1 MKISKIL
8 SILIFY
14 SLTTN
19 AQIKLPRLISDS
31 MILQRDIPLNI
42 WGKSSPSEK
51 IDIVFNQK
59 KYSTIADA
67 QGNWQTTL
75 PPQKVGGPYN
85 MQLTGI
91 NKITL
96 KNILIGDVWVC
107 SGQSNM
113 ELEMVRLKYQY
124 PDEIAHANNQYIR
137 QFTIP
142 DTYDF
147 NMMKDDVRDGKW
159 FSVNSNNINQFSG
172 VAYFFAKELYKKYK
186 IPIGLINSALGGSP
200 AEAWISEDAIKKF
213 PLYNKELLYFKN
225 QKNIDSIEQSDN
237 NRIAN
242 WYHEL
247 SNKDE
252 GIQSNWASENLNDQ
266 DWKTLNVP
274 GYWSNNS
281 GQNINGSVWFR
292 KEFVLPSSMLHEKIK
307 LELGRI
313 VDADSVFINGI
324 FVGSTSY
331 QYPPRRYELKEGI
344 LREGKNSIVVKVIS
358 NIDKG
363 GFVLDKKYEL
373 TTVSDTI
380 PLSGIWKYKV
390 GAMMPSLAGQTFIR
404 WKPVGLFNA
413 MIAPL
418 IKYKIKGVI
427 WYQGESNTQKPEEY
441 YDLMQTLITD
451 WRHQW
456 KQHGFPFLYVQLAN
470 FMEPKLDPSESMWA
484 ATRQA
489 QLKTLLVPNTGMAVA
504 IDLGVWNDIHPE
516 NKSDVGYRLSLL
528 ARKIAYKESALT
540 ASGPIYQSFRVSEN
554 KVILNFSSIGKGL
567 IIKNQKKLQGFAI
580 AGEDKK
586 YVWAN
591 AYLNNNK
598 VIVSSEKIKKP
609 LYVRYAWADNPI
621 NANLY
626 NQEGLPASPFTTE
639 K

>member
-1 MKISKIL
+1 
-8 SILIFY
+8 
-14 SLTTN
+14 
-19 AQIKLPRLISDS
+19 
-31 MILQRDIPLNI
+31 
-42 WGKSSPSEK
+42 
-51 IDIVFNQK
+51 
-59 KYSTIADA
+59 
-67 QGNWQTTL
+67 
-75 PPQKVGGPYN
+75 
-85 MQLTGI
+85 
-91 NKITL
+91 
-96 KNILIGDVWVC
+96 
-107 SGQSNM
+107 
-113 ELEMVRLKYQY
+113 
-124 PDEIAHANNQYIR
+124 
-137 QFTIP
+137 
-142 DTYDF
+142 
-147 NMMKDDVRDGKW
+147 
-159 FSVNSNNINQFSG
+159 
-172 VAYFFAKELYKKYK
+172 
-186 IPIGLINSALGGSP
+186 
-200 AEAWISEDAIKKF
+200 
-213 PLYNKELLYFKN
+213 
-225 QKNIDSIEQSDN
+225 
-237 NRIAN
+237 
-242 WYHEL
+242 
-247 SNKDE
+247 
-252 GIQSNWASENLNDQ
+252 
-266 DWKTLNVP
+266 
-274 GYWSNNS
+274 
-281 GQNINGSVWFR
+281 
-292 KEFVLPSSMLHEKIK
+292 MLHEKIK

-456 KQHGFPFLYVQLAN
+456 KQHDFPFLYVQLAN

-586 YVWAN
+586 YVWAD